1 MAKLFRGR
9 TIIVATETK
18 YLGGGVNLEERKEP
32 LGKIGELLWGHIE
45 GS

>member
-9 TIIVATETK
+9 TIIIATETK
-18 YLGGGVNLEERKEP
+18 YLGGVNLEERKEP
-32 LGKIGELLWGHIE
+32 LGKIGKLLWGHIE